1 MAKRKKGFF
10 ITIEGPEGSGK
21 TTLAQSLFEFLQS
34 KNVPVLLTYEPGGS
48 ALGQVLRQALL
59 HQSYLTNAWAELFLF
74 EADRAQHVEEVIGP
88 ALDKNQVVICCRF
101 YDSTTAY
108 QGYGR
113 GLDLDLIAQL
123 NEKATGGLIPDL
135 TLLLD
140 IAPEKG
146 LPRAFKSRGKKDRLE
161 SEELSFHRK
170 LRKGFLTLAKK
181 EPKRI
186 QVIRAD
192 QAFED
197 VKKEAIQ
204 LIEKLEF
211 NF

>member
-1 MAKRKKGFF
+1 MKRKKGFF

-21 TTLAQSLFEFLQS
+21 TTLAEALFEFLQS
-34 KNVPVLLTYEPGGS
+34 KNVPVFLTYEPGGS
-48 ALGQVLRQALL
+48 ALGQVLRQELL

-88 ALDKNQVVICCRF
+88 ALDKNRVVICCRF

-113 GLDLDLIAQL
+113 GLDLDLIARL

-161 SEELSFHRK
+161 AEELSFHRK

-186 QVIRAD
+186 RVIRAD

-204 LIEKLEF
+204 LIEKLES